1 MKHEKAGKSRVLL
14 SAGVLFVL
22 LSCSTNKALQ
32 TNHSVQLVEV
42 GAGWANNSVNVVPF
56 RKNALVTFEDTQFIA
71 YYDAEQHV
79 VLGKR
84 KQGETAWLLH
94 KTEYK
99 GNAADA
105 HNAISIAVDG
115 DGFLHVAWDHHNNA
129 LRYAKGKA
137 PFSFELGAKT
147 AMTGKAEDRLSYPE
161 FYSLTNGNLLFFY
174 RDGGSGGG
182 NMVINRYNTA
192 TKKWEQLHRSL
203 IDGERQRNAYW
214 QACTDQMGTIHV
226 SWVWRESPD
235 VASNHDLCY
244 ARSRDGGETWE
255 KSNGEKYA
263 LPITAA
269 TAEYAVRIPQKSELI
284 NQTSM
289 MADQAG
295 NPFIAT
301 YWREQGSQVPTYHV
315 VYRDDKMWKT
325 ANLAIR
331 QTPFS
336 LSGMGSKRIPI
347 ARPQILVSGSGGK
360 AFVSLVY
367 RDEERGSKV
376 SVATA
381 NPIEKENW
389 KVADLTTFSVG
400 SWEPVMDPAF
410 WNKTN
415 QLHLFVQQVEQVDGE
430 GKADI
435 PPQKVY
441 VLEWNPKIK

>member
-1 MKHEKAGKSRVLL
+1 MLQWNKRKCWLFI
-14 SAGVLFVL
+14 SAGILVIL
-22 LSCSTNKALQ
+22 LSCRTLKPQGIRQKVKLI
-32 TNHSVQLVEV
+32 EV

-56 RKNALVTFEDTQFIA
+56 RKNGLVSFKDSQFIA
-71 YYDAEQHV
+71 YYDAARYV

-84 KQGETAWLLH
+84 KHGETAWNLH
-94 KTEYK
+94 KTQYK

-115 DGFLHVAWDHHNNA
+115 NGFLHVAWDHHNNA
-129 LRYAKGKA
+129 LRYARGKT
-137 PFSFELGAKT
+137 PFSLELGDQIQ
-147 AMTGKAEDRLSYPE
+147 MTGKAEDRLSYPE
-161 FYSLTNGNLLFFY
+161 FYSLSNGNLLFFY

-182 NMVINRYNTA
+182 NMVINRYQT
-192 TKKWEQLHRSL
+192 TSKKWEQLHRSL
-203 IDGERQRNAYW
+203 IDGEKQRNAYW
-214 QACTDQMGTIHV
+214 QACTDQWGTVHL

-244 ARSRDGGETWE
+244 ARSKDGGETWE
-255 KSNGEKYA
+255 KSTGEKYT

-269 TAEYAVRIPQKSELI
+269 TAEYAVRIPQNSELI

-289 MADQAG
+289 MADNAG
-295 NPFIAT
+295 HPFIAT
-301 YWREQGSQVPTYHV
+301 YWREQGSKVPTYHV
-315 VYRDDKMWKT
+315 VYLDNKNWT
-325 ANLAIR
+325 TSNLAIR

-347 ARPQILVSGSGGK
+347 ARPQILVDGAGGD
-360 AFVSLVY
+360 AFVSLIY

-381 NPIEKENW
+381 DHIRNANW
-389 KVADLTTFSVG
+389 KVADLTSFSVG
-400 SWEPVMDPAF
+400 SWEPVMDLAH

-415 QLHLFVQQVEQVDGE
+415 QLHLFVQRVEQVDSE

-435 PPQKVY
+435 PPQMVT
-441 VLEWNPKIK
+441 VLEWAPKIK